1 LFQFHQA
8 GKWIDMAK
16 RVRKLPDK
24 TEKPIEDEIKEL
36 KELKVKVPALEQTV
50 RSLSL
55 EVNKLRKENEALKKE
70 VEKVSSEKEQLA
82 KVIEKKPVVTPESLE
97 SLRIIRPQEIVEKLG
112 LAISEV
118 GAEPRYVVSGI
129 EVEMATH
136 IDKDEEGNVFFKII
150 SPFDKVESAAVDR
163 VKFSIKPA
171 VISFRPTLIEVPA
184 LVGLTLEDARKIL
197 KDAGLELG
205 SVTKQKSLTAEGV
218 VIGQSPE
225 KGYYVKP
232 KMKIDVV
239 VAAK

>member
-1 LFQFHQA
+1 
-8 GKWIDMAK
+8 MPK
-16 RVRKLPDK
+16 RVRKPLDK

-50 RSLSL
+50 RSLGL

-70 VEKVSSEKEQLA
+70 VEKVSSEKERLA
-82 KVIEKKPVVTPESLE
+82 EMIEKRPVTLESPE
-97 SLRIIRPQEIVEKLG
+97 SLRIIRPHEIVEKLG
-112 LAISEV
+112 SAISEV
-118 GAEPRYVVSGI
+118 GAEPKYVVSSI

-136 IDKDEEGNVFFKII
+136 IDRDEEGNVFFKII
-150 SPFDKVESAAVDR
+150 SPFDKVESTAVDR

-171 VISFRPTLIEVPA
+171 VTSFRPTLIEVPA

-197 KDAGLELG
+197 KEAGLELG
-205 SVTKQKSLTAEGV
+205 SVTKHKSLTAEGV

-232 KMKIDVV
+232 KMKVDVV